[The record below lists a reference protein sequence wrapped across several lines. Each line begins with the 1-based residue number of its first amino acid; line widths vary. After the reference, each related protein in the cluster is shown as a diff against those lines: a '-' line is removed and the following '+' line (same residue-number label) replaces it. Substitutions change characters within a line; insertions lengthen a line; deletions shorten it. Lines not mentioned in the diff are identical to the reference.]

1 MRIRN
6 IVLRRNKLQKTANQL
21 QLQRNILRLITLDD
35 GNETIPL
42 N

>member
-6 IVLRRNKLQKTANQL
+6 FVFRRNKLQKTANQL
-21 QLQRNILRLITLDD
+21 QLQRKILRLITLDD